1 MALQRNRGYSLT
13 IGNYKTGEGILIED
27 LQVTFDISKSSSN
40 KDKTNSAAIEIYNLS
55 DEDLKLIDTDYP
67 TAVFSAG
74 YHDTFIKELFSGQVI
89 NVTTREQGTDRVT
102 QIQMGSGYTEL
113 NHDVLSQLTAPG
125 KTVKDTFEDIRKAI
139 PNISR
144 GVYNGTNLN
153 NQLIYGYPLMGTPKD
168 MLDELSEKFDVDWQ
182 LDGDVLYVHD
192 NDRASTENFGQAYL
206 LRYDTGLIDM
216 AYRTT
221 GDVRRSKKD
230 KVKKQSIN
238 CKILLNGDIVAG
250 SIVKLEQD
258 SPLDGFLKVD
268 SLRHTG
274 DYRGQAWYTEL
285 KCSALEKVVRS

>member
-67 TAVFSAG
+67 KAVFSAG
-74 YHDTFIKELFSGQVI
+74 YRDTFIKELFSGQVI

-113 NHDVLSQLTAPG
+113 NHEILSQLTVPG

-168 MLDELSEKFDVDWQ
+168 MLDELSEKYDIDWQ
-182 LDGDVLYVHD
+182 LDGDVLYAHD

-206 LRYDTGLIDM
+206 VRYDTGLIES

-230 KVKKQSIN
+230 KVKKQSTQW
-238 CKILLNGDIVAG
+238 KMLLNGDITAG
-250 SIVKLEQD
+250 SIVKLEED
-258 SPLDGFLKVD
+258 SPLDGWYKID
-268 SLRHTG
+268 SLRHQG
-274 DYRGQAWYTEL
+274 DYRGQAWYTEV
-285 KCSALEKVVRS
+285 KASALEKVVRS